1 MLNERTQTRPESMYD
16 AVLFMLSWRSK
27 YKQISLGM
35 EVNIIAT
42 LGEITG
48 EKGHKVSEMF
58 IKKIIYL
65 EVRMAERE
73 EQEGREPASL
83 RPQVAEPVRSGTG

>member
-58 IKKIIYL
+58 IKKLFIWKS
-65 EVRMAERE
+65 EWQR
-73 EQEGREPASL
+73 GRGMK
-83 RPQVAEPVRSGTG
+83 RTC